1 MERMDSKRTPNGRK
15 QPHNRG
21 SESVK
26 DAAKHY
32 ILFRIAVEKE
42 NQLQQGK
49 ILVKQ
54 E

>member
-1 MERMDSKRTPNGRK
+1 MANKKSTYEQMERMDSKRTPNGRK
-15 QPHNRG
+15 QLHTG

-42 NQLQQGK
+42 NQL
-49 ILVKQ
+49 
-54 E
+54 